1 MTLDSEAVIENY
13 GEAIDYYIYDRQ
25 DMDTFMRL
33 AQLNDGNMGDIVKI
47 VSDMVRDEDGNLILD
62 GQNMLPMDVTLQVVE
77 QVVNKLGNLKS
88 QTSEKSQA

>member
-33 AQLNDGNMGDIVKI
+33 AQINENNTADIIKI
-47 VSDMVRDEDGNLILD
+47 VTDMVRDEDGNLILQED
-62 GQNMLPMDVTLQVVE
+62 QTLPLDITMQVVE

-88 QTSEKSQA
+88 QTSEK